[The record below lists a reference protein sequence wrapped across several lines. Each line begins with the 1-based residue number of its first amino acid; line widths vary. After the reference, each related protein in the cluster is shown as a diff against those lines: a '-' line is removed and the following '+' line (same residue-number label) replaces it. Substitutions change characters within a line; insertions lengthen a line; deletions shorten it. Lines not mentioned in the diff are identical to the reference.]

1 VFDGLNTT
9 VILLPGCCSG
19 FDSMTLLSPLH
30 RCSVVAFY
38 EYMCRFC
45 AVAGA
50 DAGATNKRDRSARA
64 ASLRALEKKKRL
76 EAAKA
81 QKTEQSKQGVW
92 GALSG
97 ALFGTGAGTV
107 VGELSVLCWLR
118 GVPNGL
124 CSKHMNVPLL
134 LSFC

>member
-1 VFDGLNTT
+1 VVSNAPLLCCGCLYIMICCLHVHWFYNVALHVFNVYAT
-9 VILLPGCCSG
+9 S
-19 FDSMTLLSPLH
+19 FAS
-30 RCSVVAFY
+30 
-38 EYMCRFC
+38 
-45 AVAGA
+45 GA

-81 QKTEQSKQGVW
+81 QKAEQSKQGVW

-107 VGELSVLCWLR
+107 VCELFVLCWLR
-118 GVPNGL
+118 GVPNAL
-124 CSKHMNVPLL
+124 CSNHMDVPLL